1 MAGPSRSARSP
12 CTKARDGALAIEP
25 RNEKASDWPGLRETT
40 AAEAHRAIEAIW
52 RIESARLIAGLA
64 RVVGDIGTAEEL
76 AQDALVSALEQWP
89 SEGVPERPGA
99 WLMGTAKHHAIDL
112 IRRRKTLER
121 KHEEIGRDVERA
133 HEDLNLDVAID
144 EEVGDDLLGLIFM
157 ACHPVLSKD
166 ARVAL
171 TLRVLGGL
179 TTGEI
184 ARAFLVPTS
193 TISQRI
199 VRAKR
204 TLAEAQV
211 RFEVPGGAE
220 RVGRLASVLEVIYL
234 IFNEGYSATAGKD
247 WVRPALCEEA
257 LRLGRILAELVPSE
271 PEVQG
276 VVALMEIQ
284 ASRLGA
290 RVGPS
295 GEPVLLLDQDR
306 ARWDRLLT
314 RRGLAALERAER
326 LGGALGPY
334 GLQAAIAA
342 CHARATTAAETDWPR
357 IVALYDAVVQ
367 LAPSPVVELNRAV
380 AVGMAF
386 GPAAGLEL
394 VDALLAEPSLKSYHL
409 LPSVRGDLLRKL
421 GRSEEAGAEFE
432 RAASLT
438 ENVRER
444 ELLQRRA
451 AECAA
456 ERIAG

>member
-1 MAGPSRSARSP
+1 MA
-12 CTKARDGALAIEP
+12 
-25 RNEKASDWPGLRETT
+25 
-40 AAEAHRAIEAIW
+40 
-52 RIESARLIAGLA
+52 
-64 RVVGDIGTAEEL
+64 
-76 AQDALVSALEQWP
+76 ALEQWP
-89 SEGVPERPGA
+89 TSGVPERPGA
-99 WLMGTAKHHAIDL
+99 WLMSTAKHRAIDL
-112 IRRRKTLER
+112 LRRRATLER

-133 HEDLNLDVAID
+133 QETFDLDAAID
-144 EEVGDDLLGLIFM
+144 EDVGDDLLSLIFT
-157 ACHPVLSKD
+157 ACHPILSKD

-179 TTGEI
+179 TTEEI
-184 ARAFLVPTS
+184 ARGFLVPVS
-193 TISQRI
+193 SIAQRI

-204 TLAEAQV
+204 TLAEAHV
-211 RFEVPGGAE
+211 RFEIPGEPE
-220 RVGRLASVLEVIYL
+220 RAARLASVLEVIYL
-234 IFNEGYSATAGKD
+234 IFNEGYSATAGEE

-257 LRLGRILAELVPSE
+257 LRLGRILAELTPTE
-271 PEVQG
+271 PEVHG
-276 VVALMEIQ
+276 LVALMEIH
-284 ASRLGA
+284 ASRLRA

-306 ARWDRLLT
+306 ARWDRLLI
-314 RRGLAALERAER
+314 RRGLRALERAEK

-334 GLQAAIAA
+334 ALQAAIAA
-342 CHARATTAAETDWPR
+342 CHARAATAAETDWPR

-394 VDALLAEPSLKSYHL
+394 VDALVPEPALKAYHL
-409 LPSVRGDLLRKL
+409 LPAVRGDILRKL
-421 GRSEEAGAEFE
+421 GRSEEARAEFE

-438 ENVRER
+438 GNVRER

-456 ERIAG
+456 ERIGG